1 MVDWLS
7 QDKVLKTLTNLG
19 LTQLEAKVY
28 LYLSKRGPQ
37 KAGDTAKALKLA
49 KQQLYP
55 TLKRLRRKGIATS
68 TLEHPA
74 RFSALAF
81 DKVLDLFVKA
91 KMDEVQLVQRNKD
104 ELISDW
110 QNISIGE
117 KSDVTPRF
125 AVIEGRN
132 YVYSRIQQMIE
143 ETKNQLSIIATVSGL
158 ARVDQFGVFD
168 AALSH
173 PLKSTIRFRF
183 LTELSEHNVS
193 LMKKLLERKPNTI
206 VNFEGKTPD
215 LGLKLAN
222 RMIIKDEDEALF
234 FINITKDV
242 RGAEQEDLCLWTNSK
257 TLVQAFTSV
266 FENLWQNSTGIER
279 KIIEI
284 ETGKPTPKTY
294 IISDAETAKKKY
306 LETLKSAKD
315 EIVMI
320 TSESLSELWKNFTF
334 LDNCIK
340 RGVAIKIMA
349 PITVEN
355 LQAARQLSECCDVRH
370 LPASYL
376 RTTLIDGLHLFQ
388 FKTPSDLEN
397 GENLPP
403 FENAFYT
410 TDAEY
415 CAKTK
420 TMLHEL
426 WKSAHVLSGVT
437 LDAIINPPA
446 GGVVPFQDAKRYGSY
461 RKTIGY
467 VNEPKLGLITEKEI
481 LDKIAKI
488 HRTSP
493 QDPIEDMTFMCG
505 NGAQALI
512 SPPKH
517 FDLPDMVLTVF
528 HCDEHST
535 YGLENWLIV
544 QAWME
549 TPRGYAFVPVTIVGD
564 NPQATNWRKKIHVG
578 TPLGQNLP
586 LVKKDELQ
594 VKAQGNILFAGWT
607 VPIPLYP
614 LPKSLP
620 PACIFFEGH
629 GELLTGMVKTMA
641 SLTRVQ
647 KSEFNGFEAFVT
659 FFHPSSKYSGPGT
672 DGLLFRDIVITSYP
686 KHVKQ

>member
-1 MVDWLS
+1 MS

-55 TLKRLRRKGIATS
+55 TLKRLRRKGIVTS

-74 RFSALAF
+74 RFSALSF

-91 KMDEVQLVQRNKD
+91 KMDEVQQVQRNKD

-117 KSDVTPRF
+117 ENDTTPRF

-132 YVYSRIQQMIE
+132 YVYSRIQQMTNE
-143 ETKNQLSIIATVSGL
+143 AKHQLSIIATVSGL
-158 ARVDQFGVFD
+158 ARADQFGVFD
-168 AALSH
+168 TALNH
-173 PLKSTIRFRF
+173 PLKSKIRFRF
-183 LTELSEHNVS
+183 LTELSEQNVT
-193 LMKKLLERKPNTI
+193 LIKRLLGRKPNTI
-206 VNFEGKTPD
+206 SNFEGRTPD

-222 RMIIKDEDEALF
+222 RMILKDEDEALF
-234 FINITKDV
+234 FINITKDA
-242 RGAEQEDLCLWTNSK
+242 RGTEQEDLCLWTNSK
-257 TLVQAFTSV
+257 TLVQAFTAV
-266 FENLWQNSTGIER
+266 FENLWHNSTGIEK

-294 IISDAETAKKKY
+294 VISDAETAKRKY

-320 TSESLSELWKNFTF
+320 TSPESLSELCNNFA
-334 LDNCIK
+334 LLNDCIK
-340 RGVAIKIMA
+340 RGIAIKIMA
-349 PITVEN
+349 PITVKN

-388 FKTPSDLEN
+388 FKTPSDKEK
-397 GENLPP
+397 GENLQP

-415 CAKTK
+415 VAKTK

-426 WKSAHVLSGVT
+426 WKNAHVLSGVT
-437 LDAIINPPA
+437 LGSILNPPVRGMA
-446 GGVVPFQDAKRYGSY
+446 PFQDAKRYSSY

-467 VNEPKLGLITEKEI
+467 VTEPKLGSITEKEI
-481 LDKIAKI
+481 LEKIAKI

-493 QDPIEDMTFMCG
+493 QDPLKDTTFMCG

-512 SPPKH
+512 NPPEH

-528 HCDEHST
+528 HCNERST

-544 QAWME
+544 QAWLE
-549 TPRGYAFVPVTIVGD
+549 TPRGYAFVPVTIVGN
-564 NPQATNWRKKIHVG
+564 NPQATEWRKKIHAG
-578 TPLGQNLP
+578 TPLEKNLP

-594 VKAQGNILFAGWT
+594 VRAQGNILFAGWT

-629 GELLTGMVKTMA
+629 GELMTGVVKTMA
-641 SLTRVQ
+641 SQTRMQ

-686 KHVKQ
+686 KHTEP

>member
-1 MVDWLS
+1 
-7 QDKVLKTLTNLG
+7 VLKTLTNLG

-55 TLKRLRRKGIATS
+55 TLKRLRRKGIVTS

-132 YVYSRIQQMIE
+132 YVYSRIQQMLE
-143 ETKNQLSIIATVSGL
+143 EAKAQLSIIATVSGL
-158 ARVDQFGVFD
+158 ARADQFGVFD
-168 AALSH
+168 AALNH

-183 LTELSEHNVS
+183 LTELSEQNVNS
-193 LMKKLLERKPNTI
+193 MRRLLERKPNTI
-206 VNFEGKTPD
+206 VNFEGRAPD

-242 RGAEQEDLCLWTNSK
+242 RGVEQEDLCLWTNSK

-266 FENLWQNSTGIER
+266 FENLWQNATGIEK

-294 IISDAETAKKKY
+294 VIGDAKTAKEKY

-320 TSESLSELWKNFTF
+320 TSENLFELWKNFAS
-334 LDNCIK
+334 LDDCIK
-340 RGVAIKIMA
+340 RDVAIKIMA

-370 LPASYL
+370 LPTSYL

-388 FKTPSDLEN
+388 FKTPSDLES
-397 GENLPP
+397 GEKRQP

-415 CAKTK
+415 VAKTK

-426 WKSAHVLSGVT
+426 WKNAHVLSGVT

-446 GGVVPFQDAKRYGSY
+446 RGVVPFQDAKRYSSY
-461 RKTIGY
+461 RRTIGY
-467 VNEPKLGLITEKEI
+467 VNEPKLGSIAEKEI
-481 LDKIAKI
+481 IAKIAKT

-493 QDPIEDMTFMCG
+493 QDPMEDTTFMCG
-505 NGAQALI
+505 KGAQALI

-528 HCDEHST
+528 HCDEQST

-564 NPQATNWRKKIHVG
+564 NPQAANWRKKIHAG

-586 LVKKDELQ
+586 LVKKDELE
-594 VKAQGNILFAGWT
+594 VKAHGNILFAGWT

-629 GELLTGMVKTMA
+629 GELMSGVVKTMA
-641 SLTRVQ
+641 SLTRIQ

-659 FFHPSSKYSGPGT
+659 FFHSSSTYSGPGT
-672 DGLLFRDIVITSYP
+672 DGLLFRDIIITSYP
-686 KHVKQ
+686 KHKEQ

>member
-1 MVDWLS
+1 
-7 QDKVLKTLTNLG
+7 VLKTLTNLG

-37 KAGDTAKALKLA
+37 KAGDTAKALKLV

-55 TLKRLRRKGIATS
+55 TLKRLQRKGIVTS

-74 RFSALAF
+74 RFSVLSF

-117 KSDVTPRF
+117 KSDTTPRF

-132 YVYSRIQQMIE
+132 YVYSKIQQMIK
-143 ETKNQLSIIATVSGL
+143 ETKDQLAIIATVPDL
-158 ARVDQFGVFD
+158 ARADQFGVFD
-168 AALSH
+168 TALNH
-173 PLKSTIRFRF
+173 PLKSNIRFRF
-183 LTELSEHNVS
+183 LTELYEQNVT
-193 LMKKLLERKPNTI
+193 LMKRLLERKPNTI
-206 VNFEGKTPD
+206 FNFEGRTPD

-242 RGAEQEDLCLWTNSK
+242 QGIEQEDLCLWTNSK
-257 TLVQAFTSV
+257 TLVQAFTTV
-266 FENLWQNSTGIER
+266 FENLWHNSTGIEK

-294 IISDAETAKKKY
+294 VISDAETAKKKY

-320 TSESLSELWKNFTF
+320 TSSESLFELRKNFE
-334 LDNCIK
+334 LLNGCIK
-340 RGVAIKIMA
+340 RGAAIKIMA
-349 PITVEN
+349 PITVKN
-355 LQAARQLSECCDVRH
+355 LQATQQLSGCCDVRH

-388 FKTPSDLEN
+388 FKTPSDQEN
-397 GENLPP
+397 IENLQP

-415 CAKTK
+415 VAKTK

-437 LDAIINPPA
+437 LGAIINPPA
-446 GGVVPFQDAKRYGSY
+446 HSVAPFQDAKRYGSY

-467 VNEPKLGLITEKEI
+467 VNDPKLGSITEQEI
-481 LDKIAKI
+481 LEKIAKI

-493 QDPIEDMTFMCG
+493 QNPLEDTTFMCG

-528 HCDEHST
+528 HCNERST
-535 YGLENWLIV
+535 YGMENWLIV
-544 QAWME
+544 QAWLE
-549 TPRGYAFVPVTIVGD
+549 TPRGYTFVPVTIVGD
-564 NPQATNWRKKIHVG
+564 NPQATNWRKNIHAG

-594 VKAQGNILFAGWT
+594 VRAQGNILFAGWT

-614 LPKSLP
+614 LTKSLP
-620 PACIFFEGH
+620 PACIFFEGR
-629 GELLTGMVKTMA
+629 GELRTGVVKTMA
-641 SLTRVQ
+641 SLTRMQ

-686 KHVKQ
+686 KHVEP